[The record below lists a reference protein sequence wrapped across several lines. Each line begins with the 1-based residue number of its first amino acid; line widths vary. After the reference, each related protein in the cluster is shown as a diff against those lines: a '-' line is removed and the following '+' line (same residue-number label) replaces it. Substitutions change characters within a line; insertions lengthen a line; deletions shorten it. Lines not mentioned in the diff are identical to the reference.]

1 MPPRRKPASAS
12 GAKPSFGSSSAAKP
26 AAARPAAAARDAEPR
41 PQKRKRS
48 EEGSE
53 EEEQEGG
60 VERLRRGTMRHFILQ
75 ALCGGVDGTAS
86 RDKVVERVA
95 EELIKV
101 VKVITGN
108 SLH

>member
-1 MPPRRKPASAS
+1 M
-12 GAKPSFGSSSAAKP
+12 
-26 AAARPAAAARDAEPR
+26 
-41 PQKRKRS
+41 
-48 EEGSE
+48 
-53 EEEQEGG
+53 
-60 VERLRRGTMRHFILQ
+60 ERLRRGTMRHFILL